1 MDALLNDY
9 SDLFVVPNGLPPV
22 RRHDH
27 CIHLLSGTAPIA
39 VRAYRYPHLLK
50 DEIERQ
56 CAEMLAQGIIR
67 ETSSP
72 FSALVLLVR
81 KLDELGVFV
90 STSGHLMTR

>member
-1 MDALLNDY
+1 MTTAY
-9 SDLFVVPNGLPPV
+9 
-22 RRHDH
+22 
-27 CIHLLSGTAPIA
+27 ILSGTAPIA

-72 FSALVLLVR
+72 FSAPVLLVR
-81 KLDELGVFV
+81 KLDGLGVFV